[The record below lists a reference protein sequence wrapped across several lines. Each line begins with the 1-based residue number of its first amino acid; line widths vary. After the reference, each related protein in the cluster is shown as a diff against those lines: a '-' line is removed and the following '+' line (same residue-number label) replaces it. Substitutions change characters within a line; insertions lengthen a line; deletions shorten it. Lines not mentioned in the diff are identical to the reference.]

1 MNNMI
6 NKIYLKYYYLFI
18 TMNYSL
24 FDSHLIFDF
33 KKENTE
39 NIVFGDFLNET
50 NVINWTIQDVYKW
63 IMSLQMRRSLL
74 IANVFKEEEIDGE
87 ALLFLTHNDISELF
101 YENNLGSIG
110 LFWLAI
116 FKIQGINKVV

>member
-1 MNNMI
+1 MI
-6 NKIYLKYYYLFI
+6 ARDATN
-18 TMNYSL
+18 
-24 FDSHLIFDF
+24 
-33 KKENTE
+33 
-39 NIVFGDFLNET
+39 DFLNEN

-87 ALLFLTHNDISELF
+87 ALLFLTRDDVSELF
-101 YENNLGSIG
+101 YEKNLGSIG

-116 FKIQGINKVV
+116 FKIQGINN